1 MIYISDGGD
10 MNVSCILSVSK
21 LTAVSSETNVICIL
35 SVNEC
40 QQCNDEEQLKNNIVN
55 KVLGHVTKAA
65 GIKVFLIPRKNESAL
80 AGTNRL
86 VKDRS
91 RIRIN
96 PRALGNYP
104 RPSPHVADK
113 QSHTVAPWPLLR
125 YKVDNCRQNIHKK
138 VEKDMIAHSK

>member
-65 GIKVFLIPRKNESAL
+65 GIKVFLIPEK
-80 AGTNRL
+80 T
-86 VKDRS
+86 
-91 RIRIN
+91 
-96 PRALGNYP
+96 RALS
-104 RPSPHVADK
+104 REQIV
-113 QSHTVAPWPLLR
+113 
-125 YKVDNCRQNIHKK
+125 
-138 VEKDMIAHSK
+138 